1 MQRPDYVPLTGIL
14 SPSLSNQTW
23 SDEGLGTD
31 YRFAL
36 HDLTGLP
43 QKYMKSVL
51 YAAAHIQRLF
61 H

>member
-51 YAAAHIQRLF
+51 
-61 H
+61 